1 MHNVTHGSFHRDVIV
16 LQSFFI
22 SDRKCLPQDCG
33 RSCMKTCTLYYYLLL
48 KGFIWM
54 YACLITYVLSIS
66 QQNVHIVDLYV
77 VPIWKD
83 KNVYPVHSLP
93 VSFFF
98 FLLSCTYQPRKSSI
112 RNRHKSIYVIFMHA
126 FCHNTIR
133 KTWGP
138 RISYYFQLGACR
150 RMKLI
155 TICSV
160 LSFF

>member
-98 FLLSCTYQPRKSSI
+98 FFFFCYHVLINRERVLLGIGTKVYMLFLCMHFVTILLGKREVQGYHTISSLE
-112 RNRHKSIYVIFMHA
+112 HA
-126 FCHNTIR
+126 
-133 KTWGP
+133 G
-138 RISYYFQLGACR
+138 G
-150 RMKLI
+150 
-155 TICSV
+155 
-160 LSFF
+160 